1 MIQSKL
7 PRSARRHV
15 VDTLT
20 NEILT
25 NPRSEAFPI
34 ESEYQLCRRFKVSRV
49 TVRLALGELVNR
61 GLIYRKHGR
70 GTFAHGRSTR
80 AHRFIAILSKIPPMV
95 ENRPLSEF
103 ARGAYSFMRTL
114 KSGIVVL
121 EESPKQWNSN
131 LACILTGVVVVTENV
146 TSDELESLKNR
157 NLPFLLLG
165 QTGLAGPRIRLEHDA
180 FTDENSI
187 RSKFFRAGQLAAEAL
202 NRASL
207 TGKSVD
213 DILDVPPT
221 VPLQLEPLIQSA
233 PSRLHLST

>member
-1 MIQSKL
+1 
-7 PRSARRHV
+7 
-15 VDTLT
+15 
-20 NEILT
+20 
-25 NPRSEAFPI
+25 
-34 ESEYQLCRRFKVSRV
+34 
-49 TVRLALGELVNR
+49 LVNR

-80 AHRFIAILSKIPPMV
+80 AHRYIAILSKILPTV
-95 ENRPLSEF
+95 ENRPFSEF
-103 ARGAYSFMRTL
+103 ARGVYSFMRTL
-114 KSGIVVL
+114 KSGIVIV

-131 LACILTGVVVVTENV
+131 LACILGGVVVVPENV
-146 TSDELESLKNR
+146 TSDELENLKNR

-187 RSKFFRAGQLAAEAL
+187 RSKFFRAGQFAAEAL

-213 DILDVPPT
+213 DILDVSPT